1 VANTDGAATLVN
13 KEDKNKKE
21 ALQFYEAALG
31 MKAANNLDP
40 AFAAKSDAEKVKS
53 VKTMILDDFDLNS
66 NEESKYQY
74 SKQQKSLNNVPT
86 KP

>member
-1 VANTDGAATLVN
+1 
-13 KEDKNKKE
+13 
-21 ALQFYEAALG
+21 

-66 NEESKYQY
+66 NEESKY
-74 SKQQKSLNNVPT
+74 
-86 KP
+86 